1 MHRIDGPGAG
11 PGGSFV
17 AGSKTSGTPSTV
29 VTADWANAVQEEIA
43 GVVEASG
50 QGLVKADNGQLLKA
64 IRALLKEFVPPG
76 LIAPMAR
83 LGAPTGWLAC
93 DGQVVSRTTYADLF
107 AVIGVS
113 HNTGGEAAT
122 DFRLPDLRG
131 VVVRGMDAG
140 RGLDPDRVLGS
151 YQADMVGPH
160 EHQLQVRGSDRDNG
174 DDGPLLVTAPDEDN
188 GNQTLNSGS
197 KALSQGTT
205 ETRMKNVAERYMI
218 KT

>member
-43 GVVEASG
+43 GVVVASG
-50 QGLVKADNGQLLKA
+50 QALVKADNGQLLKA

-83 LGAPTGWLAC
+83 LAAPSGWLAC

-107 AVIGVS
+107 AVVGTS
-113 HNTGGEAAT
+113 HNTGGEAGT
-122 DFRLPDLRG
+122 EFRLPDLRG

-160 EHQLQVRGSDRDNG
+160 EHQLRVRGSNRDNG
-174 DDGPLLVTAPDEDN
+174 DPGEFVVTGPNEDN
-188 GNQTLNSGS
+188 GLNALNADS